1 MQVKVGKR
9 FYQNLECCLCSL
21 SIVTKARYYYN
32 MKCKAIIQ
40 KFTNKTELDYKE
52 HIYSAVIAF
61 RRVHKH
67 VLDPVHA
74 KSASREAAPAFL
86 WVKDKVHESAEH
98 GFFVAVFSE
107 EIVGTP
113 EQVLQLMDFGE

>member
-1 MQVKVGKR
+1 MFWLYLKHFLLIEV
-9 FYQNLECCLCSL
+9 
-21 SIVTKARYYYN
+21 AR
-32 MKCKAIIQ
+32 
-40 KFTNKTELDYKE
+40 
-52 HIYSAVIAF
+52 
-61 RRVHKH
+61 
-67 VLDPVHA
+67 
-74 KSASREAAPAFL
+74 AFL

>member
-1 MQVKVGKR
+1 MLYDTSLKNIMREVALRLSVQ
-9 FYQNLECCLCSL
+9 L
-21 SIVTKARYYYN
+21 SIGSSPSGCGMECYPPNPGCNPTSN
-32 MKCKAIIQ
+32 MLSSVNTQ
-40 KFTNKTELDYKE
+40 F
-52 HIYSAVIAF
+52 
-61 RRVHKH
+61 